1 MKVLVIGSHPDDF
14 EFGCGGTLIK
24 LSKNNSQINLL
35 VMTKGE
41 VGGDARI
48 RQQEQ
53 LKVCK
58 YLKAKIFWGRYK
70 DTKIP
75 LNKSLIDNIE
85 KVIKEVK
92 PDLIFTHYPKD
103 THQDHRNVA
112 EATITATRYI
122 RNVLFYETPSSIDF
136 SPTVFVDIGDV
147 IDEKLHLLQ
156 LHASQINATK
166 VKSLSITEA
175 ATATSIFRGYQ
186 NRTKYAEGF
195 VPLRLSLDFKLI

>member
-24 LSKNNSQINLL
+24 LSKNSQIYLL
-35 VMTKGE
+35 IMTKGE
-41 VGGDARI
+41 VGGNPRV

-53 LKVCK
+53 LKVCR
-58 YLKAKIFWGRYK
+58 YLKAKIFWGGYK
-70 DTKIP
+70 DTKIE
-75 LNKSLIDNIE
+75 LNKLLIDKIE
-85 KVIKEVK
+85 KVIKKVK

-103 THQDHRNVA
+103 THQDHRNVS

-136 SPTVFVDIGDV
+136 LPTVFVDIGDV
-147 IDEKLHLLQ
+147 INEKLYILE
-156 LHASQINATK
+156 LHASQVNATK

-175 ATATSIFRGYQ
+175 ATATSIYRGYQ

-195 VPLRLSLDFKLI
+195 VPLRLSLDFKLL